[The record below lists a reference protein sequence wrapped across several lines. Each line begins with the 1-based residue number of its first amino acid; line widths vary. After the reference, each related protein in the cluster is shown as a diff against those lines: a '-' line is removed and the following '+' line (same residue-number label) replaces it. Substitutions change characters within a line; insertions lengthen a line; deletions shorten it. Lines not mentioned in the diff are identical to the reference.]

1 MVLRML
7 LDIFGMKVSKFSSF
21 YPERDHTRLSDRLCF
36 LFTLL
41 ILLLSAVPFPVPFFF
56 WLEFPW
62 DFSEMCC
69 FIGKSTGR
77 GEGLLAS
84 SLSKLPPLID
94 SWPCK
99 YSSCITESTKV
110 HTSTEFVKAVL
121 FSIGTGH
128 SIIFMDLDRLVPLLG
143 SWTCNI
149 PCFSPFLKNQMITP
163 PKFGDAPLSNVVLTN
178 RSWISHVQKVED
190 FSGKIS

>member
-1 MVLRML
+1 MFLGCRFQNFHSAQRETTHVFQTGFVFCSL
-7 LDIFGMKVSKFSSF
+7 
-21 YPERDHTRLSDRLCF
+21 F
-36 LFTLL
+36 LFFCCQRCLFQFL
-41 ILLLSAVPFPVPFFF
+41 FF

-69 FIGKSTGR
+69 FIGKSTGT

-149 PCFSPFLKNQMITP
+149 PRFSPFLKNQMITP

>member
-1 MVLRML
+1 MVFRML
-7 LDIFGMKVSKFSSF
+7 LDVFGMQISKFSSF
-21 YPERDHTRLSDRLCF
+21 YPERDHTSFRQA
-36 LFTLL
+36 LFSVHSFCS
-41 ILLLSAVPFPVPFFF
+41 SAVSGAFSSSFFF
-56 WLEFPW
+56 WLE
-62 DFSEMCC
+62 EMCC
-69 FIGKSTGR
+69 FIGKSTGT

-121 FSIGTGH
+121 FRIGTGH
-128 SIIFMDLDRLVPLLG
+128 SIIFTDLDGFVPLLG

-149 PCFSPFLKNQMITP
+149 PRFSPFSNNWMIDP
-163 PKFGDAPLSNVVLTN
+163 SKFGDAPLSNVVLTN

-190 FSGKIS
+190 FSDKIS